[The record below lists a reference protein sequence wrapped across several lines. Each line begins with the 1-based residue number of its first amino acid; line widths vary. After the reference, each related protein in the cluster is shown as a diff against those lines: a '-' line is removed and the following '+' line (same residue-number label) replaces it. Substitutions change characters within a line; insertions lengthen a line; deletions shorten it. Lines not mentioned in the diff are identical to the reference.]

1 MNTLPGILGKKLGCT
16 QIFNDDGSVTRVTVV
31 EAGPCVVVRKR
42 TVERDGYTALQLAF
56 GERREKTVNK
66 PGKGYFAKNG
76 VQAKTVSKKG
86 KDVAMLPRVL
96 REMRLSPDEAAKYEV
111 GQTIVAS
118 DVLKEGQF
126 IDVSGVSRGR
136 GFSGVFR
143 RHNFAGFVTTHGTH
157 EYKRHGGSIGTNMT
171 PGRTIPGMK
180 MPGQHGNTKTSVL
193 NQSIVKILAEEN
205 MVLIRGGIPGAR
217 NALVVV
223 RGAVKRRGGKLS
235 EKPAA
240 AK

>member
-42 TVERDGYTALQLAF
+42 TVERDGYTALQLSF

-76 VQAKTVSKKG
+76 VQSTTVSKKG

-96 REMRLSPDEAAKYEV
+96 RELRLSPEEAAKYEV
-111 GQTIVAS
+111 GQTISAM

-143 RHNFAGFVTTHGTH
+143 RHNFKGFVRTHGTH

-180 MPGQHGNTKTSVL
+180 MPGQHGNKNHTTL
-193 NQSIVKILAEEN
+193 NLKVAKIIADQNL
-205 MVLIRGGIPGAR
+205 VLIAGSVPGSR
-217 NALVVV
+217 NSTVVV
-223 RGAVKRRGGKLS
+223 RGAIKRGRH
-235 EKPAA
+235 A
-240 AK
+240 

>member
-66 PGKGYFAKNG
+66 PTKGYLAKNG
-76 VQAKTVSKKG
+76 VQPKTVTKKG

-96 REMRLSPDEAAKYEV
+96 RELRLTPEEAAKYEV
-111 GQTIVAS
+111 GQTIVAA

-171 PGRTIPGMK
+171 PGRTLPGLK
-180 MPGQHGNTKTSVL
+180 MPGQHGNKKHTTL
-193 NQSIVKILAEEN
+193 NLKVAKIIPEQNL
-205 MVLIRGGIPGAR
+205 VLIAGAVPGSR
-217 NALVVV
+217 NSTVVV
-223 RGAVKRRGGKLS
+223 RGAIKNGRH
-235 EKPAA
+235 A
-240 AK
+240 